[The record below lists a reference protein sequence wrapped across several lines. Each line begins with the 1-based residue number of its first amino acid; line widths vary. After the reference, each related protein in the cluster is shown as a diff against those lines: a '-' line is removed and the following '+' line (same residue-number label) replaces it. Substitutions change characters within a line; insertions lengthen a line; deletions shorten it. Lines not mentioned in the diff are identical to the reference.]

1 MKKLL
6 SLAIAALLT
15 FSCALTAFAA
25 EDNSATPDEAKTP
38 VELKIIEPPSK
49 TYFWEDVILPP
60 ESVKNVY
67 ADSEHYYAFADKM
80 NAYSFNP
87 MLDLSA

>member
-25 EDNSATPDEAKTP
+25 TDDSATPDEAKTP
-38 VELKIIEPPSK
+38 VKLKMIEPPSK
-49 TYFWEDVILPP
+49 TYSGEMLFFRRNQLTAFMQTANTTTLLPT
-60 ESVKNVY
+60 K
-67 ADSEHYYAFADKM
+67 
-80 NAYSFNP
+80 
-87 MLDLSA
+87 

>member
-25 EDNSATPDEAKTP
+25 ADDSATPDEAKSP
-38 VELKIIEPPSK
+38 VELKIIESPSK
-49 TYFWEDVILPP
+49 T
-60 ESVKNVY
+60 
-67 ADSEHYYAFADKM
+67 
-80 NAYSFNP
+80 
-87 MLDLSA
+87 